1 MFLSFSVPYLSCS
14 PPSCPF
20 LLLFSS
26 DDSRHFSAGP
36 DRANW
41 IWSSTYTANTLLAAR
56 KDFVP
61 PLGKSLIAAE
71 IIMTGGQVEFYVN
84 GELIGDNTPS
94 SPYHYVGR

>member
-1 MFLSFSVPYLSCS
+1 
-14 PPSCPF
+14 
-20 LLLFSS
+20 
-26 DDSRHFSAGP
+26 
-36 DRANW
+36 
-41 IWSSTYTANTLLAAR
+41 LLAAR

-94 SPYHYVGR
+94 SPYHYVGRYCVDLLPSFNVFATNSS